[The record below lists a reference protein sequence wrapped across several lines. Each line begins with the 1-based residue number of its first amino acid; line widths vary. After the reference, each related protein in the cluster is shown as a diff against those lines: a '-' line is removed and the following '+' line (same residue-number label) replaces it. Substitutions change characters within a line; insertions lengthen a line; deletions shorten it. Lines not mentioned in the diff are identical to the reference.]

1 MNRKAHD
8 RRPLQNVDARRQAGE
23 DGRSD
28 GRNQPAFGS
37 QEWFDAVYPPL
48 LRYLRSFAAR
58 WAEDGASAALLKF
71 QEKRLHSRP
80 LGAQIVWLR
89 MTGLRWIIS
98 QLRSPWERDASQLP
112 SDRAGSDVSGD
123 DLRDVVR
130 DGLARL
136 LRRLRRR
143 LPKELDEVIRLRF
156 DLDLTLQQIA
166 DQLGGEM
173 AANGRCLRV
182 RRQIMKALAFLRRG
196 LQRAGLDAIPCER
209 DGLQNLIRG
218 LPEDQIQ
225 VLELF
230 YGTALSYE
238 EIGERVCPEVAPAGR
253 GLRARRLHRI
263 ALVRLLRRFSS
274 SLGGL

>member
-1 MNRKAHD
+1 LAD
-8 RRPLQNVDARRQAGE
+8 
-23 DGRSD
+23 DG
-28 GRNQPAFGS
+28 A
-37 QEWFDAVYPPL
+37 AVAL
-48 LRYLRSFAAR
+48 LR
-58 WAEDGASAALLKF
+58 F
-71 QEKRLHSRP
+71 QEKGPHRGP

-98 QLRSPWERDASQLP
+98 QLRTPWERDASQLP
-112 SDRAGSDVSGD
+112 PDRAGSDVSGD
-123 DLRDVVR
+123 DLHDDVR

-173 AANGRCLRV
+173 ATNACRLRV
-182 RRQIMKALAFLRRG
+182 PRQIKKALAFLRRG
-196 LQRAGLDAIPCER
+196 LQRAGLDAIPYER
-209 DGLQNLIRG
+209 DGLQNLIQG
-218 LPEDQIQ
+218 LPDDQIK

-230 YGTALSYE
+230 YGTELSYE
-238 EIGERVCPEVAPAGR
+238 DIGERVCPEVAPAGR

-263 ALVRLLRRFSS
+263 SLVHLLRRYSRTLDGLEPRPGLPGPGPRI
-274 SLGGL
+274 LGDCGDTKSGRSVLTWKGGGTPLVRDAG